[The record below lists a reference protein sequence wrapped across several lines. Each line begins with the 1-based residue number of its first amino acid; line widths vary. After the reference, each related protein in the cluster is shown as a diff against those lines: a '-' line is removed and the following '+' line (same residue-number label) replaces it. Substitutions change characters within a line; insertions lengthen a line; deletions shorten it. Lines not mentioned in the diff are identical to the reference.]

1 MLDSK
6 VLIVILLLAVII
18 FGTKRFRSTGSDLG
32 GAIKGFHRA
41 MHEGAPS
48 RAELPARDSEER

>member
-6 VLIVILLLAVII
+6 VLVVILLLAVIV
-18 FGTKRFRSTGSDLG
+18 FGSKRLRSIGSDLG

-41 MHEGAPS
+41 VHQPSGAEWRP
-48 RAELPARDSEER
+48 RDSEDR